1 MNQDSNLLNLL
12 YADQEVI
19 AAYKNRNFAYA
30 KRIYNGCKY
39 ANNYNHI
46 KQKNRTYIMLDI
58 DNISKDKVD
67 LLFNNDFFTPNFYI
81 YEYSKNKQC
90 YTLQVFILLNHNFN
104 PDSQALKDN
113 YKKLCLLFGGD
124 TQYQVKTGI
133 HKNPMYYEVLPIN
146 ELSINITN
154 KNHCGYIHSRRYSL
168 DNIMGNLEYF
178 GYLDNLANVDYID
191 NYDGFFSDFD
201 NLDNSPEPESNV
213 KFITVKT
220 KSVYEVKKT
229 KKTTG
234 KDTGF
239 RNIELFER
247 TRLVVYSMSDQSIK
261 TILHIAHKINAEFN
275 KPLKNAEVNA
285 TAKSI
290 YKFITEKF
298 NKAKVDPYSVFQ
310 RAKSAEVRNLGAID
324 KMKMAI
330 IILLRNGKN
339 ITPSAIKKRTNQ
351 NINTIKNNMD
361 IAYKLAKEYVDSYA
375 KRQARQEKRAKKEF
389 KELVRKTFNKPIR
402 TRSKKTKSTLQ
413 KEYVNI
419 TANPVNASIPNDLM
433 PSFDTSCDFIFNR
446 GG

>member
-1 MNQDSNLLNLL
+1 MDQVNLLNLL

-19 AAYKNRNFAYA
+19 AAYKNRNFAYVN
-30 KRIYNGCKY
+30 KVNNGSKY
-39 ANNYNHI
+39 ANTYNHI

-133 HKNPMYYEVLPIN
+133 HKNPMYYEILPIN
-146 ELSINITN
+146 ELSINIPN
-154 KNHCGYIHSRRYSL
+154 KNHCGYIHNRRYNL
-168 DNIMGNLEYF
+168 KDIMGHLCYF
-178 GYLDNLANVDYID
+178 GYLDNLVNLEYLYDTD
-191 NYDGFFSDFD
+191 NFFGAFEGLDDTYWD
-201 NLDNSPEPESNV
+201 NAKCAIKIGAIS
-213 KFITVKT
+213 
-220 KSVYEVKKT
+220 EVKKA
-229 KKTTG
+229 KKTTN

-247 TRLVVYSMSDQSIK
+247 TRLITYSMSDQSIK
-261 TILHIAHKINAEFN
+261 TILHIAHRINSEFN

-298 NKAKVDPYSVFQ
+298 NKAKVDPYSAFQ

-351 NINTIKNNMD
+351 NINTIKNNLD

-389 KELVRKTFNKPIR
+389 RELFKKSFNKPIR

-433 PSFDTSCDFIFNR
+433 PSFDTSCDFIFNNR
-446 GG
+446 R